1 MTKRIM
7 RTFKMDE
14 ISAVDFPA
22 QVGARATILKRDFS
36 QDQRDHLAST
46 GAALPDGS
54 FPIQNG
60 GDLENAIHAVG
71 RAKDSAR
78 AKAHIIA
85 RAKSLGLTSKLPDD
99 WVTKQREVEDMTAD
113 EVTKL
118 LEDAVAKAV
127 APVASELA
135 LLKAT
140 KKDKKKPMD
149 DSMDDGMDEPDADD
163 AQKAAWRKHTAKAVA
178 KAVAERNEYFA
189 KQAELAKADETFES
203 EGIVIR
209 KSEIGE
215 GAFKLMKAQAEKL
228 EIASFEKRAQ
238 SEISHLPGELGMK
251 AKALRAI
258 SKMDE
263 EIRAAV
269 EAMLKGGSA
278 ALRDMSKA
286 KGAHI
291 VEATSAEGQLNAAV
305 DAYAKAQ
312 NVDKA
317 NAYDAVL
324 RTTEGAALYNQ
335 MSVEKRAS
343 RLAS

>member
-135 LLKAT
+135 LLKA
-140 KKDKKKPMD
+140 KKKPVD
-149 DSMDDGMDEPDADD
+149 DSADDGMDEPDADD

-189 KQAELAKADETFES
+189 KQAEVAKADETFES

-238 SEISHLPGELGMK
+238 SEIAHLPGDLGMK

-263 EIRAAV
+263 EIRTAV

-291 VEATSAEGQLNAAV
+291 VEATSAEGQLNAVV

-312 NVDKA
+312 NVGKA
-317 NAYDAVL
+317 DAYDAVL
-324 RTTEGAALYNQ
+324 KTTEGAALYNQ